1 MRKLLFK
8 YSKPYKKE
16 FFIALIGVTFEA
28 ALELSCPFL
37 MNLIL
42 QDGIILNPDG
52 LTYSIDIPFL
62 ITISIIMVVCGVLA
76 FVFGVIFAKYVAIYS
91 KAVGYEIRKEEYKK
105 ISSYSFHNLDNISTS
120 SLLTRLTNDIQ
131 IISDTI
137 SNSFRPLFRSPV
149 MMIGTLIVAAIT
161 SPELSLVFFIAIP
174 LLALIMFFIV
184 KSAKPKFLQIQKIV
198 DKMNSTTKEDI
209 VSIRTIKSYV
219 KENYE
224 VERFK
229 KINEQSRLISNKASG
244 INALMMPAQELVLYA
259 TIVGIL
265 FLGGYL
271 NQKPEFAYIVLSISM
286 FLTYVNQ
293 LLATVQMFTNV
304 ALQFNRAEASVTR
317 VNQVFDIN
325 SELVDDKDSKLV
337 VKSGDVTFKNVSFS
351 YSDDKNYVL
360 SNINFTI
367 NNGDFIGIV
376 GQTGSSKT
384 TLINLLLRFYDVSD
398 GEILIDGNNIKK
410 YSLHE
415 LRKNIAVSFQNP
427 FLFNDTVKN
436 NIKWGKK
443 DATDEEV
450 YRAAKIACC
459 YDFIT
464 KDLKDGFD
472 TMISEG
478 GTNLSGG
485 QRQRV
490 CLARAILLHPKILI
504 LDDSF
509 SALDRLTETKVKENL
524 KRECSDITKI
534 VISQKIS
541 TIKDC
546 DNIIVLEKGHI
557 THIGTH
563 SYLNDVDEIYKDI
576 NAIQNEGL

>member
-1 MRKLLFK
+1 MWKLLFK

-16 FFIALIGVTFEA
+16 FFIALITVTFEA

-52 LTYSIDIPFL
+52 LTYTIDVPFL
-62 ITISIIMVVCGVLA
+62 ITISIIMVVCGILA

-184 KSAKPKFLQIQKIV
+184 KNVKPKFLQIQKIV

-229 KINEQSRLISNKASG
+229 KINEQSRQISNKASG

-304 ALQFNRAEASVTR
+304 ALQFNRAEASVIR
-317 VNQVFDIN
+317 VNQVFDVN
-325 SELVDDKDSKLV
+325 SELVDNKDSTLKI
-337 VKSGDVTFKNVSFS
+337 GNGNVTFKNVSFS
-351 YSDDKNYVL
+351 YSNDKNYVL
-360 SNINFTI
+360 SDINFTI

-384 TLINLLLRFYDVSD
+384 TLINLLLRFYDVSE
-398 GEILIDGNNIKK
+398 GEILIDDNNIKN

-415 LRKNIAVSFQNP
+415 LRKNIAVFQW
-427 FLFNDTVKN
+427 FRLF
-436 NIKWGKK
+436 
-443 DATDEEV
+443 
-450 YRAAKIACC
+450 
-459 YDFIT
+459 
-464 KDLKDGFD
+464 
-472 TMISEG
+472 
-478 GTNLSGG
+478 
-485 QRQRV
+485 
-490 CLARAILLHPKILI
+490 
-504 LDDSF
+504 
-509 SALDRLTETKVKENL
+509 
-524 KRECSDITKI
+524 
-534 VISQKIS
+534 
-541 TIKDC
+541 
-546 DNIIVLEKGHI
+546 
-557 THIGTH
+557 
-563 SYLNDVDEIYKDI
+563 
-576 NAIQNEGL
+576 

>member
-1 MRKLLFK
+1 MWKLLFK

-16 FFIALIGVTFEA
+16 FFIALITVTFEA

-52 LTYSIDIPFL
+52 LTYTIDVPFL
-62 ITISIIMVVCGVLA
+62 ITISIIMVVCGILA

-184 KSAKPKFLQIQKIV
+184 KNVKPKFLQIQKIV

-229 KINEQSRLISNKASG
+229 KINEQSRQISNKASG

-304 ALQFNRAEASVTR
+304 ALQFNRAEASVIR
-317 VNQVFDIN
+317 VNQVFDVN
-325 SELVDDKDSKLV
+325 SELVDNKDSTLKI
-337 VKSGDVTFKNVSFS
+337 GNGNVTFKNVSFS
-351 YSDDKNYVL
+351 
-360 SNINFTI
+360 
-367 NNGDFIGIV
+367 
-376 GQTGSSKT
+376 
-384 TLINLLLRFYDVSD
+384 
-398 GEILIDGNNIKK
+398 
-410 YSLHE
+410 
-415 LRKNIAVSFQNP
+415 
-427 FLFNDTVKN
+427 
-436 NIKWGKK
+436 
-443 DATDEEV
+443 
-450 YRAAKIACC
+450 
-459 YDFIT
+459 
-464 KDLKDGFD
+464 
-472 TMISEG
+472 
-478 GTNLSGG
+478 
-485 QRQRV
+485 
-490 CLARAILLHPKILI
+490 
-504 LDDSF
+504 
-509 SALDRLTETKVKENL
+509 
-524 KRECSDITKI
+524 
-534 VISQKIS
+534 
-541 TIKDC
+541 
-546 DNIIVLEKGHI
+546 
-557 THIGTH
+557 
-563 SYLNDVDEIYKDI
+563 
-576 NAIQNEGL
+576 